1 MIDDKFSYNTPFQVL
16 VASDREKE
24 MYNTVS
30 NLLTSFRNLA
40 NHYDG
45 LSLEIKN
52 VGSIVDMVNK
62 SGLYGLEFYFDSQIV
77 GTLWFSHRF
86 YGASFD
92 ESWGLKMNVV
102 RDPKKSKYVKELG
115 HDIERFAD
123 LNGKEIRNLRIN

>member
-1 MIDDKFSYNTPFQVL
+1 MIDDKFSYNAPFQVP

-62 SGLYGLEFYFDSQIV
+62 SGLYGLEFYFDSQVV
-77 GTLWFSHRF
+77 GTLWFRRGKFFKEKCIS
-86 YGASFD
+86 YCKSG
-92 ESWGLKMNVV
+92 VV
-102 RDPKKSKYVKELG
+102 FS
-115 HDIERFAD
+115 
-123 LNGKEIRNLRIN
+123 